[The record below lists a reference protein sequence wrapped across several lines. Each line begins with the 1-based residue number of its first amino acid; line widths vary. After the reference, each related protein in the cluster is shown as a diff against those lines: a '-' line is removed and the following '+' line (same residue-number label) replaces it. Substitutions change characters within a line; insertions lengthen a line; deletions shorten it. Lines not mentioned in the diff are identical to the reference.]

1 MKTISFTLLAIS
13 ATVIVANPGTEKES
27 SGINLRG
34 SASSVQDFQTYIKAQ
49 YLDAKNHEFLE
60 DAAEASP
67 GTTCRRE
74 GSGCHIYDTVR
85 PCCSGVCNR
94 AKSFTPFGY
103 CASAAAVEKVDKL
116 VDTTEP
122 HQKEEVT
129 VASRIDAQKFLEETE
144 KASLGTN
151 YCRGGGSPCYTY
163 NSHFCCSGVCN
174 RAQSGSPFG
183 YCASTAAVENVN
195 ELMDEVDKTRM
206 VAPSTDIVED
216 QEFLEDTEENLF
228 SPPKCSESGIA
239 CYTFGN
245 NACCSGVCKNPPDGS
260 FYGHCA

>member
-116 VDTTEP
+116 VDTTESEA
-122 HQKEEVT
+122 KEKVT
-129 VASRIDAQKFLEETE
+129 IASRIDAQKFLEEAEEFPHGPQCLE
-144 KASLGTN
+144 KGSVCGTVGFN
-151 YCRGGGSPCYTY
+151 L
-163 NSHFCCSGVCN
+163 CCSRLCLRPPEG
-174 RAQSGSPFG
+174 G
-183 YCASTAAVENVN
+183 YWGTCGDWYD
-195 ELMDEVDKTRM
+195 L
-206 VAPSTDIVED
+206 
-216 QEFLEDTEENLF
+216 
-228 SPPKCSESGIA
+228 
-239 CYTFGN
+239 TFTW
-245 NACCSGVCKNPPDGS
+245 DDDY
-260 FYGHCA
+260 F